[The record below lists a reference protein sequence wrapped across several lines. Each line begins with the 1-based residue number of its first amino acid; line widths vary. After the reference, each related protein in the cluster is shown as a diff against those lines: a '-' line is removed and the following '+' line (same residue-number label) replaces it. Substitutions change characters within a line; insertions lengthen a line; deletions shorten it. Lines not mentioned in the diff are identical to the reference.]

1 MELLDK
7 RGYLTVCL
15 SLSSSSSSSGRGE
28 GGGGGERGKVY
39 LRRPE
44 GIREWFHALQVRF
57 RANETGHSYLG
68 VFLTFHL
75 KKVIFAKHIMVQIK
89 NFDLFLPIKMKSF
102 FGKDTLC
109 DS

>member
-57 RANETGHSYLG
+57 RVNETGHSYLG

-75 KKVIFAKHIMVQIK
+75 EKSHCCKTYHSP
-89 NFDLFLPIKMKSF
+89 NGNLNFLPIKI
-102 FGKDTLC
+102 
-109 DS
+109 